1 MKTFLLTILAIIALS
16 SSSHAWWKPEWTLR
30 KKITVDTSSNAI
42 SEPIGTAPV
51 LVRLHDGNFQF
62 LAAKEDGSDIRFV
75 AGDDKTPLAFH
86 IEKYDSLLNEAFV
99 WVKIPEL
106 KPNIATN
113 IWLYYGNAAAEKSG
127 DAKATYD
134 ADTVLVWHFAE
145 KGSAPA
151 DSSASAITANT
162 SGIPVEGSIIGSG
175 LRLDGAKDI
184 SIPAAPQLNTTE
196 GGNLTW
202 SAWIK
207 PSTLAPSAVI
217 YSRKDGVNALL
228 IGVDNGVPYV
238 EVSNAAGTQRSVAT
252 GQPLAVNIWRHLAI
266 VAGGSQITLSLDGES
281 YAMLGAALPALTTES
296 LLGEEKTSASPGF
309 IGELDELEISK
320 VARPVGFLKLAAI
333 SQSGS
338 DKAAKLLVTAP
349 DEANEHS
356 ENELTKQLSLIT
368 DISKSLTP
376 DGWIVII
383 LCAILA
389 AIGWCVTI
397 VKFLYLGKIKKANNV
412 FLKQWGHIAG
422 DLTALDHGNKENI
435 QSIGGKAN
443 PKSQRLMRQS
453 PLYHIYHVGSEEIH
467 QRASKADFKGLTA
480 RSMQSIKAAL
490 DGGLT
495 REVQDLNKSLIF
507 LTIGIAGGP
516 YLGLLG
522 TVIGVMITFAVIAK
536 TGQVEVNSIAPG
548 IAGALLATVAG
559 LVVAIPA
566 LFAYSFVSS
575 KIKDVVT
582 EMQIFI
588 DEFLAKI
595 AEFYPEK

>member
-1 MKTFLLTILAIIALS
+1 MQPLRQLLTAIVFFALTCQ
-16 SSSHAWWKPEWTLR
+16 SHAWWKPEWTLR
-30 KKITVDTSSNAI
+30 KKITVDATSNGIAVSD
-42 SEPIGTAPV
+42 PIGTSPV

-62 LAAKEDGSDIRFV
+62 LSAKEDGSDIRFV

-86 IEKYDSLLNEAFV
+86 VEKYDSLLNEAFV
-99 WVKIPEL
+99 WVKIPDL
-106 KPNIATN
+106 KPNSATN
-113 IWLYYGNAAAEKSG
+113 IWLYYGNAAAEKAD

-145 KGSAPA
+145 KGAAPA
-151 DSSASAITANT
+151 DSSAS
-162 SGIPVEGSIIGSG
+162 GIIASNAGTPVEGSIIGGG
-175 LRLDGAKDI
+175 LRLDGAKTI
-184 SIPAAPQLNTTE
+184 GIPAAPQLNTTE
-196 GGNLTW
+196 GGSLTW

-207 PSTLAPSAVI
+207 PSALAPNAI
-217 YSRKDGVNALL
+217 LYTRKDGANALL
-228 IGVDNGVPYV
+228 VGVDNGIPYV
-238 EVSNAAGTQRSVAT
+238 EVTNAAGTQRSAAT
-252 GQPLAVNIWRHLAI
+252 GEPLAPNIWRHLAI
-266 VAGGSQITLSLDGES
+266 VASGSQITLFLDGES
-281 YAMLGAALPALTTES
+281 YATLAASLPALTTEA
-296 LLGEEKTSASPGF
+296 LLGESFA
-309 IGELDELEISK
+309 GELDELEISK
-320 VARPVGFLKLAAI
+320 SARPPGFLKLASI
-333 SQSGS
+333 SQSGG
-338 DKAAKLLVTAP
+338 DKAAKLIVTAP
-349 DEANEHS
+349 DEINEHS
-356 ENELTKQLSLIT
+356 ENEITKQLSLIT

-376 DGWIVII
+376 DGWVVIV
-383 LCAILA
+383 LCGILA
-389 AIGWCVTI
+389 AIGWAVTI
-397 VKFLYLGKIKKANNV
+397 VKFIYLGKIKKANRV
-412 FLKQWGHIAG
+412 FLKQWGNIAG
-422 DLTALDHGNKENI
+422 DLTALDHSNEENI
-435 QSIGGKAN
+435 KSVGGTAT
-443 PKSQRLMRQS
+443 PKTLRLLRQA

-467 QRASKADFKGLTA
+467 QRSSKADFKGLSA

-490 DGGLT
+490 DGSLT

-582 EMQIFI
+582 EMQTFI